1 MIVIVFPYLY
11 RKKWEI
17 MQKSLRIKND
27 IHELSTINRFLG
39 KAGEEWGLSAS
50 FMMSL
55 ELVMEEAVSNI
66 IFYAYEKGSV
76 VDDAVDIR
84 LEWVD
89 RWLTVTLE
97 DHGVAFDPTAKK
109 DPDITLSA
117 EERPIGGLGIFL
129 IKKIMDE
136 VSYRRVDGRN
146 IFIMRKKVIA

>member
-1 MIVIVFPYLY
+1 
-11 RKKWEI
+11 
-17 MQKSLRIKND
+17 
-27 IHELSTINRFLG
+27 
-39 KAGEEWGLSAS
+39 
-50 FMMSL
+50 
-55 ELVMEEAVSNI
+55 MEEAVSNI